1 MTTEHD
7 LLVLADSLAADLAAA
22 HRDLAATRKMALMV
36 KTQAWMRATDDT
48 VTGRA
53 RSADVAAHEYDAQA
67 LELEGEVR
75 ALTVELQHIDRQI
88 AAMKGNI

>member
-1 MTTEHD
+1 MTHDD
-7 LLVLADSLAADLAAA
+7 LLTTADDLARDLAAA
-22 HRDLAATRKMALMV
+22 HRDLASTRKMALMV

-53 RSADVAAHEYDAQA
+53 RAADVAAHEYEAQV

-75 ALTVELQHIDRQI
+75 ALTVELQHIDRQL
-88 AAMKGNI
+88 AVMKGDI

>member
-1 MTTEHD
+1 
-7 LLVLADSLAADLAAA
+7 
-22 HRDLAATRKMALMV
+22 
-36 KTQAWMRATDDT
+36 

-53 RSADVAAHEYDAQA
+53 RTADVAAHEHEATA

-75 ALTVELQHIDRQI
+75 ALTVELQHLDRQI